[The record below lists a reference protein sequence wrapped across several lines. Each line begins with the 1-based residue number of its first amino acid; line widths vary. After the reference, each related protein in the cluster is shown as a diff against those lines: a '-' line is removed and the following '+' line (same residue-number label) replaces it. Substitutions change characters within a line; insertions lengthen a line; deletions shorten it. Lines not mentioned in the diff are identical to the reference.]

1 MPGTNARG
9 PNRAGGPGV
18 SEHMKVAVIGVGG
31 VGGYFGGLLARAE
44 HEVTFIAR
52 GAHLEAIKK
61 NGLRVE
67 SQMDGTFTAPGLA
80 TGDPAEAGEQDLVL
94 FMVKMYHNADAVR
107 LLEPM
112 IGPETVVLTLQN
124 GIDNGDILAEAV
136 GESHVMIGSAYLEG
150 RISEPGVVTQA
161 GPGIA
166 AFGEM
171 KVGITRRSENL
182 LQRFQEAGWNVNLHE
197 NMPGM
202 LWKKFAYI
210 AGSAAVCAAANCV
223 YEEMRTKPETR
234 ALIQS
239 AVEETLAVGRARG
252 APIMSD
258 SLSWAMDSLDRF
270 PGQGRASMAK
280 DFTDQRPVELEG
292 LTGTVV
298 RMARELDI
306 PTPTNDFLYAILKP
320 SAARIEALHN
330 TSA

>member
-1 MPGTNARG
+1 MGIGA
-9 PNRAGGPGV
+9 
-18 SEHMKVAVIGVGG
+18 SEDMKVAVIGAGG
-31 VGGYFGGLLARAE
+31 VGGYFGGLLARAG

-52 GAHLEAIKK
+52 GRHLRAIKED
-61 NGLRVE
+61 GLRVE
-67 SQMDGTFTAPGLA
+67 SQLDGTFTVPGNA
-80 TGDPAEAGEQDLVL
+80 TSHSSDVGEQDLGI
-94 FMVKMYHNADAVR
+94 FAVKRYHNSDAIASVSP
-107 LLEPM
+107 L

-124 GIDNGDILAEAV
+124 GIDNGDILAEAI
-136 GESHVMIGSAYLEG
+136 GEDHVMIGSAYMEG
-150 RISEPGVVTQA
+150 RISEPGVVTQG

-171 KVGITRRSENL
+171 NVGISRRGENL
-182 LQRFQEAGWNVNLHE
+182 LQRFQEAGWRVNLHE

-234 ALIQS
+234 QLIRD
-239 AVEETLAVGRARG
+239 AIEEVLAVGRAHG
-252 APIMSD
+252 APIMPD
-258 SLSWAMDSLDRF
+258 SLAWAMDSLDRF

-298 RMARELDI
+298 RMARKLEV
-306 PTPTNDFLYAILKP
+306 PTPVNNFLYAILKP
-320 SAARIEALHN
+320 AAVRIEDLHSAA
-330 TSA
+330 S

>member
-1 MPGTNARG
+1 MVIGTR
-9 PNRAGGPGV
+9 
-18 SEHMKVAVIGVGG
+18 EHMKVAVIGAGG
-31 VGGYFGGLLARAE
+31 VGGYFGGLLAQAE

-52 GAHLEAIKK
+52 GAHLQAIKE

-67 SQMDGTFTAPGLA
+67 SQLDGTFTVPGNA
-80 TGDPAEAGEQDLVL
+80 TDNTAELEEQDLVL
-94 FMVKMYHNADAVR
+94 FTVKMYHNPDAIKH
-107 LLEPM
+107 LAPM
-112 IGPETVVLTLQN
+112 IGPDTVVLTLQN

-150 RISEPGVVTQA
+150 RVSEPGVVTQA
-161 GPGIA
+161 GPGLA

-171 KVGITRRSENL
+171 KVGISRRGENL
-182 LQRFQEAGWNVNLHE
+182 LQRFQEAGWRVNLHE

-234 ALIQS
+234 ALIQH
-239 AVEETLAVGRARG
+239 AIEEALAVGRAKG

-258 SLSWAMDSLDRF
+258 SLAWAMDSLDRF

-280 DFTDQRPVELEG
+280 DFTDMRPVELEG

-298 RMARELDI
+298 RMARELDV
-306 PTPTNDFLYAILKP
+306 PTPANDFLYAILKP
-320 SAARIEALHN
+320 SAARIEALN
-330 TSA
+330 SAGS

>member
-1 MPGTNARG
+1 MVIGTR
-9 PNRAGGPGV
+9 
-18 SEHMKVAVIGVGG
+18 EHMKVAVIGAGG
-31 VGGYFGGLLARAE
+31 VGGYFGGLLAQAE

-52 GAHLEAIKK
+52 GAHLQAIKE

-67 SQMDGTFTAPGLA
+67 SQLDGTFTVPGNA
-80 TGDPAEAGEQDLVL
+80 TDNTAELEEQDLVL
-94 FMVKMYHNADAVR
+94 FTVKMYHNPEAIKHLA
-107 LLEPM
+107 PM
-112 IGPETVVLTLQN
+112 IGPDTVVLTLQN

-136 GESHVMIGSAYLEG
+136 GDSHVMIGSAYLEG
-150 RISEPGVVTQA
+150 RVSEPGVVTQA
-161 GPGIA
+161 GPGLA

-171 KVGITRRSENL
+171 KVGISRRGENL
-182 LQRFQEAGWNVNLHE
+182 LQRFQEAGWRVNLHE

-234 ALIQS
+234 ALIQQ
-239 AVEETLAVGRARG
+239 AIEEALAVGRAKG

-258 SLSWAMDSLDRF
+258 SLAWAMDSLDRF

-280 DFTDQRPVELEG
+280 DFTDMRPVELEG

-298 RMARELDI
+298 RMARELDV
-306 PTPTNDFLYAILKP
+306 PTPANDFLYAILKP
-320 SAARIEALHN
+320 SAARIEALN
-330 TSA
+330 NAGA

>member
-1 MPGTNARG
+1 MVTNA
-9 PNRAGGPGV
+9 N
-18 SEHMKVAVIGVGG
+18 ENMKVTVIGTGG
-31 VGGYFGGLLARAE
+31 VGGYFGGLLAQAG
-44 HEVTFIAR
+44 HEVTFIGR
-52 GAHLEAIKK
+52 GAHLKAIKE

-67 SQMDGTFTAPGLA
+67 SQLDGTFTVPGKA
-80 TGDPAEAGEQDLVL
+80 TDKTAELEPQDLVL
-94 FMVKMYHNADAVR
+94 FTVKMYHNSDAVSH
-107 LLEPM
+107 LPPL

-136 GESHVMIGSAYLEG
+136 GEAHVMIGSAYMEG

-166 AFGEM
+166 AFGEI
-171 KVGITRRSENL
+171 KVGISRRGENL
-182 LQRFQEAGWNVNLHE
+182 LQRFQEAGWRVNLHE

-234 ALIQS
+234 ALIQH
-239 AVEETLAVGRARG
+239 AVEEVLAVGRARG

-258 SLSWAMDSLDRF
+258 SLAWAMDSLDRF
-270 PGQGRASMAK
+270 PGQGRASLAK
-280 DFTDQRPVELEG
+280 DFTDQRRVELEG

-298 RMARELDI
+298 RMARELEV
-306 PTPTNDFLYAILKP
+306 PTPTNDYLYAILKP
-320 SAARIEALHN
+320 VAVRIEALN
-330 TSA
+330 KAGS

>member
-1 MPGTNARG
+1 MGIGA
-9 PNRAGGPGV
+9 
-18 SEHMKVAVIGVGG
+18 SDDMKVTVIGAGG
-31 VGGYFGGLLARAE
+31 VGGYFGGLLARAG
-44 HEVTFIAR
+44 HEVTFVAR
-52 GAHLEAIKK
+52 GAHLQVIKE

-67 SQMDGTFTAPGLA
+67 SQLDGTFTVQGNA
-80 TGDPAEAGEQDLVL
+80 TDDPSEVGEQDLVI
-94 FMVKMYHNADAVR
+94 FAVKMYHNSDAVDA
-107 LLEPM
+107 LAPL

-124 GIDNGDILAEAV
+124 GIDNGEILAKAV
-136 GESHVMIGSAYLEG
+136 GDDHVMIGSAYMEG
-150 RISEPGVVTQA
+150 RITEPGVVTQG

-171 KVGITRRSENL
+171 NVGISRRGENL
-182 LQRFQEAGWNVNLHE
+182 LQRFQEAGWRVNLHE

-234 ALIQS
+234 QLIRD
-239 AVEETLAVGRARG
+239 AIEEVLAVGKARG
-252 APIMSD
+252 APIMAD
-258 SLSWAMDSLDRF
+258 SLAWAMDSLDRF

-298 RMARELDI
+298 RMARELDV
-306 PTPTNDFLYAILKP
+306 PTPANDFLYAILKP
-320 SAARIEALHN
+320 GAVRIEELNNA
-330 TSA
+330 

>member
-1 MPGTNARG
+1 MATN
-9 PNRAGGPGV
+9 PIENL
-18 SEHMKVAVIGVGG
+18 KVAVIGTGG
-31 VGGYFGGLLARAE
+31 VGGYFGGLLAQAG
-44 HEVTFIAR
+44 HDVTFIAR
-52 GAHLEAIKK
+52 GAHLQAIRA

-67 SQMDGTFTAPGLA
+67 SQLDGGFTVLGNA
-80 TGDPAEAGEQDLVL
+80 TDNTAELEPQDLVL
-94 FMVKMYHNADAVR
+94 FAVKMYHNSDAVNH
-107 LLEPM
+107 LPPM

-136 GESHVMIGSAYLEG
+136 GEAHVMIGSAYMEG
-150 RISEPGVVTQA
+150 RISEPGVVTQG

-171 KVGITRRSENL
+171 KVGISRRGENL
-182 LQRFQEAGWNVNLHE
+182 LQRFQEAGWRVNLHE

-239 AVEETLAVGRARG
+239 AIEEVLAVGRSRG
-252 APIMSD
+252 APIMPD
-258 SLSWAMDSLDRF
+258 SLAWAMDSLDRF
-270 PGQGRASMAK
+270 PGQGRASLAK

-298 RMARELDI
+298 RMARELDV
-306 PTPTNDFLYAILKP
+306 PTPANDFLYAILKP
-320 SAARIEALHN
+320 GAARIEALN
-330 TSA
+330 NVGS

>member
-1 MPGTNARG
+1 
-9 PNRAGGPGV
+9 
-18 SEHMKVAVIGVGG
+18 MKAAVVGAGG
-31 VGGYFGGLLARAE
+31 VGGYFGGLLARAD

-61 NGLRVE
+61 NGLRIE
-67 SQMDGTFTAPGLA
+67 SELDGDFTVPGNA
-80 TGDPAEAGEQDLVL
+80 TDDTAEAGPQDLVL
-94 FMVKMYHNADAVR
+94 FTVKMFHNSDAVR
-107 LLEPM
+107 TLAPM
-112 IGPETVVLTLQN
+112 IGPETIVLTLQN
-124 GIDNGDILAEAV
+124 GIDNGEILAEAV
-136 GESHVMIGSAYLEG
+136 GDTQVMIGSAYLEG
-150 RISEPGVVTQA
+150 RISEPGVVTQD

-171 KVGITRRSENL
+171 KVGISRRGENL
-182 LQRFQEAGWNVNLHE
+182 IQRFQEAGWRVNLHE

-234 ALIQS
+234 ALIHD
-239 AVEETLAVGRARG
+239 AVEEALAVGRARS

-258 SLSWAMDSLDRF
+258 SLAWAMDSLDRF

-280 DFTDQRPVELEG
+280 DFTDERPVELEG

-298 RMARELDI
+298 RMARELDV
-306 PTPTNDFLYAILKP
+306 PTPANDFLYAILKP
-320 SAARIEALHN
+320 RADRIEALHGAG
-330 TSA
+330 S

>member
-1 MPGTNARG
+1 
-9 PNRAGGPGV
+9 
-18 SEHMKVAVIGVGG
+18 MKAAVIGAGG
-31 VGGYFGGLLARAE
+31 VGGYFGGLLARAG

-52 GAHLEAIKK
+52 GAHLEAIKQS
-61 NGLRVE
+61 GLRVE
-67 SQMDGTFTAPGLA
+67 SQLDGTFTVPGNA
-80 TGDPAEAGEQDLVL
+80 TQDTAEAGVQNLVL
-94 FMVKMYHNADAVR
+94 FTVKMYHNREAAAS
-107 LLEPM
+107 LGPM
-112 IGPETVVLTLQN
+112 MGPDTVVLTLQN
-124 GIDNGDILAEAV
+124 GIDNGEILAEAV
-136 GESHVMIGSAYLEG
+136 GAPHVMIGSAYMEG

-166 AFGEM
+166 AIGEM
-171 KVGITRRSENL
+171 KVGISRRGEDM
-182 LQRFQEAGWNVNLHE
+182 LQRFQEAGWRVNLHE

-234 ALIQS
+234 ALIQH
-239 AVEETLAVGRARG
+239 AIEEALAVGRARG

-258 SLSWAMDSLDRF
+258 SLAWAMDSLDRF

-280 DFTDQRPVELEG
+280 DFTEQRRVELEG

-298 RMARELDI
+298 RMGRELNV

-320 SAARIEALHN
+320 GATRIEALHAAG
-330 TSA
+330 S

>member
-1 MPGTNARG
+1 
-9 PNRAGGPGV
+9 
-18 SEHMKVAVIGVGG
+18 MKAAVIGTGG

-52 GAHLEAIKK
+52 GAHLGAIKR

-67 SQMDGTFTAPGLA
+67 SQLDGTFTVSGHA
-80 TGDPAEAGEQDLVL
+80 AEDTADIEVQDLVL
-94 FMVKMYHNADAVR
+94 FTVKMYHNMDAVK
-107 LLEPM
+107 LLAPLM
-112 IGPETVVLTLQN
+112 GPETVVLTLQN
-124 GIDNGDILAEAV
+124 GIDNGEILAEAV
-136 GESHVMIGSAYLEG
+136 GGSHVMIGSVYMEG

-161 GPGIA
+161 GPGMA

-171 KVGITRRSENL
+171 KVGITRRGENL

-234 ALIQS
+234 ALIQR
-239 AVEETLAVGRARG
+239 AVEEVLAVGRARG

-258 SLSWAMDSLDRF
+258 SLAWAMDSLDRF
-270 PGQGRASMAK
+270 PGQGRASLAK

-298 RMARELDI
+298 RMARELGV
-306 PTPTNDFLYAILKP
+306 PTPTNDFLYAVLKP
-320 SAARIEALHN
+320 RADRIQALHGAG
-330 TSA
+330 T

>member
-1 MPGTNARG
+1 MGIGA
-9 PNRAGGPGV
+9 
-18 SEHMKVAVIGVGG
+18 SEDMKVAVIGAGG
-31 VGGYFGGLLARAE
+31 VGGYFGGLLARAG

-52 GAHLEAIKK
+52 GPHLRAIQD

-67 SQMDGTFTAPGLA
+67 SQLDGTFTVPGNA
-80 TGDPAEAGEQDLVL
+80 TSNTSSVGEQDLVI
-94 FMVKMYHNADAVR
+94 FTVKMYHNSDAVSAV
-107 LLEPM
+107 LPL

-124 GIDNGDILAEAV
+124 GIDNGEILAETV
-136 GESHVMIGSAYLEG
+136 GEDHVMIGSAYMEG
-150 RISEPGVVTQA
+150 RISEPGVVTQN

-171 KVGITRRSENL
+171 NVGISRRGENL
-182 LQRFQEAGWNVNLHE
+182 LQRFQEAGWRVNLHE

-234 ALIQS
+234 QLIRD
-239 AVEETLAVGRARG
+239 AIEEVLAVGKARG
-252 APIMSD
+252 APIMPD
-258 SLSWAMDSLDRF
+258 SLAWAMDSLDRF

-298 RMARELDI
+298 RMARELKI
-306 PTPTNDFLYAILKP
+306 PTPANDFLYAILKP
-320 SAARIEALHN
+320 AAVRIEALN
-330 TSA
+330 KA

>member
-1 MPGTNARG
+1 MGIGA
-9 PNRAGGPGV
+9 
-18 SEHMKVAVIGVGG
+18 SEDMKVAVIGAGG
-31 VGGYFGGLLARAE
+31 VGGYFGGLLARAG

-52 GAHLEAIKK
+52 GPHLRAIQD

-67 SQMDGTFTAPGLA
+67 SQLDGTFTVPGNA
-80 TGDPAEAGEQDLVL
+80 TSNTSSVGEQDLVI
-94 FMVKMYHNADAVR
+94 FTVKMYHNSDAVSAV
-107 LLEPM
+107 LPL

-124 GIDNGDILAEAV
+124 GIDNGEILAETV
-136 GESHVMIGSAYLEG
+136 GEDHVMIGSAYMEG
-150 RISEPGVVTQA
+150 RISEPGVVTQN

-171 KVGITRRSENL
+171 NVGISRRGENL
-182 LQRFQEAGWNVNLHE
+182 LQRFQEAGWRVNLHE

-234 ALIQS
+234 QLIRD
-239 AVEETLAVGRARG
+239 AIEEVLAVGKARG
-252 APIMSD
+252 APIMPD
-258 SLSWAMDSLDRF
+258 SLAWAMDSLDRF

-298 RMARELDI
+298 RMARELEI
-306 PTPTNDFLYAILKP
+306 PTPANDFLYAILKP
-320 SAARIEALHN
+320 AAVRIEALN
-330 TSA
+330 KA

>member
-1 MPGTNARG
+1 MKAAVVGT
-9 PNRAGGPGV
+9 
-18 SEHMKVAVIGVGG
+18 GG

-52 GAHLEAIKK
+52 GAHLEAIKR

-67 SQMDGTFTAPGLA
+67 SQLDGDFTVPGNA
-80 TGDPAEAGEQDLVL
+80 TNDTAEAGPQDLVL
-94 FMVKMYHNADAVR
+94 FTVKMYHNSEAVR
-107 LLEPM
+107 SLAPM
-112 IGPETVVLTLQN
+112 IGPETIVLTLQN
-124 GIDNGDILAEAV
+124 GIDNGEILAEAV
-136 GESHVMIGSAYLEG
+136 GEPHVMIGSAYMEG
-150 RISEPGVVTQA
+150 RISEPGVVVQD

-171 KVGITRRSENL
+171 KVGISRRGENL
-182 LQRFQEAGWNVNLHE
+182 LQRFQEAGWRVNLHE

-239 AVEETLAVGRARG
+239 AVEEALAVGRACG

-258 SLSWAMDSLDRF
+258 SLAWAMDSLDRF

-280 DFTDQRPVELEG
+280 DFSEQRPVELEG

-298 RMARELDI
+298 RMARELNV
-306 PTPTNDFLYAILKP
+306 PTPANDFLYAILKP
-320 SAARIEALHN
+320 RAARIEALHDAE
-330 TSA
+330 S

>member
-1 MPGTNARG
+1 MGIGA
-9 PNRAGGPGV
+9 
-18 SEHMKVAVIGVGG
+18 SEDMKVAVIGAGG
-31 VGGYFGGLLARAE
+31 VGGYFGGLLARAG

-52 GAHLEAIKK
+52 GRHLRAIKE

-67 SQMDGTFTAPGLA
+67 SQLDGTFTVPGNA
-80 TGDPAEAGEQDLVL
+80 TSNSSDVGEQDLVI
-94 FMVKMYHNADAVR
+94 FAVKMYHNSDAIASVAP
-107 LLEPM
+107 L

-124 GIDNGDILAEAV
+124 GIDNGEILAEAI
-136 GESHVMIGSAYLEG
+136 GEDHVMIGSAYMEG
-150 RISEPGVVTQA
+150 RISEPGVVTQG

-171 KVGITRRSENL
+171 KVGISRRGENL
-182 LQRFQEAGWNVNLHE
+182 LQRFQEAGWRVNLHE

-234 ALIQS
+234 QLIRN
-239 AVEETLAVGRARG
+239 AIEEVLAVGKARG
-252 APIMSD
+252 APIMPD
-258 SLSWAMDSLDRF
+258 SLAWAMDSLDRF

-292 LTGTVV
+292 LTGTVI
-298 RMARELDI
+298 RMARELGV
-306 PTPTNDFLYAILKP
+306 PTPANDFLYAILKP
-320 SAARIEALHN
+320 AAVRIEALN
-330 TSA
+330 KAAA

>member
-1 MPGTNARG
+1 MGIGA
-9 PNRAGGPGV
+9 
-18 SEHMKVAVIGVGG
+18 SDDMKVTVIGAGG
-31 VGGYFGGLLARAE
+31 VGGYFGGLLARAG
-44 HEVTFIAR
+44 HEVTFVAR
-52 GAHLEAIKK
+52 GAHLQIIKE

-67 SQMDGTFTAPGLA
+67 SQLDGTFTVQGNV
-80 TGDPAEAGEQDLVL
+80 TDDPSEVGEQDLVI
-94 FMVKMYHNADAVR
+94 FSVKMYHNSDAVDS
-107 LLEPM
+107 LAPL

-124 GIDNGDILAEAV
+124 GIDNGEILAEAV
-136 GESHVMIGSAYLEG
+136 GDDHVMIGSAYMEG
-150 RISEPGVVTQA
+150 RITEPGVVTQG

-171 KVGITRRSENL
+171 NVGISRRGENL
-182 LQRFQEAGWNVNLHE
+182 LQRFQEAGWRVNLHE

-234 ALIQS
+234 QLIRD
-239 AVEETLAVGRARG
+239 AIEEVLAVGKARG
-252 APIMSD
+252 APIMAD
-258 SLSWAMDSLDRF
+258 SLAWAMDSLDRF

-298 RMARELDI
+298 RMARELDV
-306 PTPTNDFLYAILKP
+306 PTPANDFLYAILKP
-320 SAARIEALHN
+320 GAVRIEELNNA
-330 TSA
+330 